1 MQCSCGGAVCASD
14 NFCRHCGTALPTS
27 PYVSPPRRPSSK
39 RARLFAGAFIGVVLA
54 LFAAGVMSFS
64 IGVRAQPRCED
75 GDANCRAPPEG
86 SNADLFHHVGRLFTA
101 EEERQRKLNQEDA
114 DAGGNGPKEV
124 SIWCPQEPEVKIV
137 DLGEDE
143 RNRDECLVLNINAPN
158 VNSRLVLFCNTDQ
171 SGGGGGGGGGG
182 AQWEDTTS

>member
-1 MQCSCGGAVCASD
+1 M
-14 NFCRHCGTALPTS
+14 
-27 PYVSPPRRPSSK
+27 
-39 RARLFAGAFIGVVLA
+39 LA
-54 LFAAGVMSFS
+54 LFAAGVLSLS
-64 IGVRAQPRCED
+64 RVARAQKRCN
-75 GDANCRAPPEG
+75 DADEECRAPPEG

-101 EEERQRKLNQEDA
+101 EQERQRKLNQEDA

-158 VNSRLVLFCNTDQ
+158 VNSRLVLFCNQ
-171 SGGGGGGGGGG
+171 NGSGGGSGGGDGGGDF
-182 AQWEDTTS
+182 DTTS

>member
-1 MQCSCGGAVCASD
+1 MAGSGAAERQD
-14 NFCRHCGTALPTS
+14 TS
-27 PYVSPPRRPSSK
+27 GRIAVED
-39 RARLFAGAFIGVVLA
+39 IGVVRCPSLC
-54 LFAAGVMSFS
+54 VE
-64 IGVRAQPRCED
+64 QP
-75 GDANCRAPPEG
+75 AI
-86 SNADLFHHVGRLFTA
+86 GRLFTA

-158 VNSRLVLFCNTDQ
+158 VNSRLVLFCNTGQ

>member
-1 MQCSCGGAVCASD
+1 M
-14 NFCRHCGTALPTS
+14 
-27 PYVSPPRRPSSK
+27 
-39 RARLFAGAFIGVVLA
+39 
-54 LFAAGVMSFS
+54 FAAGVMSFS